1 MRAAGLVV
9 QRTTALAPLP
19 GKRAVAASARRSY
32 VSVCGVRS
40 SAIATA
46 PEHSTFLQEVA
57 GMEAP
62 ASLQALLSVLQ
73 AKGESVVSP
82 YGARRGIIPL
92 AIPLTETAEGEM
104 TALLRWPTPA
114 SGMDVPVVRVKSFGV
129 TLLAKSSEDFIHRA
143 LVEEDAAG
151 TSSGRIA
158 ESAGEVGSILYR
170 RGDFEASK
178 SSSVDIYLMKKVG
191 LFPDVFERLAMRHFV
206 NGDNISA
213 LVTGEFYASKKH
225 FPGFGRPFVFNAELM
240 LKVGRK
246 LEAKDA
252 ARCALRSPWWTLG
265 SSYADVAS
273 IAGWGEEQIE
283 FMRERVSEEGRR
295 EDLLKGKDLAQVAVD
310 QAAFLLDLAAVDC
323 SWDDVREQLANFY
336 KEGGFDDVAR
346 FVGTV

>member
-1 MRAAGLVV
+1 MRAAGVVV
-9 QRTTALAPLP
+9 QRTTALASLARAPLP
-19 GKRAVAASARRSY
+19 GKRALAASARRSY
-32 VSVCGVRS
+32 VCICGVRS
-40 SAIATA
+40 SSIATA

-57 GMEAP
+57 AMEAP

-151 TSSGRIA
+151 TSGRIA
-158 ESAGEVGSILYR
+158 ESAGEVGSTLYR

-191 LFPDVFERLAMRHFV
+191 LFPDVFERLAMRHFD

-240 LKVGRK
+240 LKVRC
-246 LEAKDA
+246 LIR
-252 ARCALRSPWWTLG
+252 ARISF
-265 SSYADVAS
+265 SSHQFHHS
-273 IAGWGEEQIE
+273 IG
-283 FMRERVSEEGRR
+283 VSSNR
-295 EDLLKGKDLAQVAVD
+295 
-310 QAAFLLDLAAVDC
+310 
-323 SWDDVREQLANFY
+323 
-336 KEGGFDDVAR
+336 
-346 FVGTV
+346 